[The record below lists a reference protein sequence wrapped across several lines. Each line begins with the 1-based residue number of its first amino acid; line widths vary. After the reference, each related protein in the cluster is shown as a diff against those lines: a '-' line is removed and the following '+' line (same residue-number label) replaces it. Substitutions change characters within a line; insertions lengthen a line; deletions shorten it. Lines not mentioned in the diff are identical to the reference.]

1 MDRKRLYMAEKDD
14 KKLPVY
20 KVALCGKTDVGK
32 TSIFRRIRGDGFKF
46 DTSKFRHLAEDEIK
60 IQVKNKAIK
69 VRNVCLASCVY
80 KFFHIP
86 PHIKE
91 KVVIHAMYVMY
102 GMWSFHVIRTPPM
115 EGQISTSTPPLIQV

>member
-1 MDRKRLYMAEKDD
+1 MAEKDD

-46 DTSKFRHLAEDEIK
+46 DTSKFQHLAEDEIK

-69 VRNVCLASCVY
+69 VRNMCLASCVC

-91 KVVIHAMYVMY
+91 KAVIHAMYGSM
-102 GMWSFHVIRTPPM
+102 GRSNVIRTPPHPPM
-115 EGQISTSTPPLIQV
+115 KGQFSTSTPPFIQV